1 MSSTCFQIIW
11 LNYFLNEAW
20 IGTDQS
26 TWSKEALP
34 KLSRIIQAFRFK
46 KLLQLQPDWLRKQG
60 SPNSPDK

>member
-1 MSSTCFQIIW
+1 MITCFQIIW

-26 TWSKEALP
+26 TWSKELY
-34 KLSRIIQAFRFK
+34 LNYYVQAFRFK

>member
-26 TWSKEALP
+26 TWSKELY
-34 KLSRIIQAFRFK
+34 LNYYVQAFRFK